1 MSHVSLDAF
10 QLLIAVYLFYVAA
23 KGSGTLYNFPEIPE
37 GRKETA
43 KRSLRKLYAAAGCVA
58 LLDGC
63 VSMLQNSMFTVNFS
77 ENEMEI
83 IQNFEIIFL
92 PFLSYHLLS
101 AFSVICTVLF
111 LLLLVCAVIVIRKKT

>member
-37 GRKETA
+37 SRKETA

-63 VSMLQNSMFTVNFS
+63 VSMLQNSMFTVEYS
-77 ENEMEI
+77 ENEMKI
-83 IQNFEIIFL
+83 TQNFTISLF
-92 PFLSYHLLS
+92 PFLNYRMLS
-101 AFSVICTVLF
+101 VFSVICTILF
-111 LLLLVCAVIVIRKKT
+111 LLLLVVLLDISR

>member
-37 GRKETA
+37 SRKETA

-58 LLDGC
+58 LLAGC
-63 VSMLQNSMFTVNFS
+63 VSMLQNSMFTVEYS
-77 ENEMEI
+77 ENEMKI
-83 IQNFEIIFL
+83 TQNFTISLF
-92 PFLSYHLLS
+92 PFLSYRMLS
-101 AFSVICTVLF
+101 VFSVICTILF
-111 LLLLVCAVIVIRKKT
+111 LLLLVCAVLIIRKKN